1 MPFIFVQHFLAI
13 IQLRLFERMKCRV
26 DPTDKAFKCYRLECI
41 QNQILRTKILPAEIR
56 VFKDQGENIFKLI
69 AQ

>member
-1 MPFIFVQHFLAI
+1 MA

-26 DPTDKAFKCYRLECI
+26 DPTDKAYKCYRLECI

-56 VFKDQGENIFKLI
+56 VFRDQGEMRFKFLAHKI
-69 AQ
+69 